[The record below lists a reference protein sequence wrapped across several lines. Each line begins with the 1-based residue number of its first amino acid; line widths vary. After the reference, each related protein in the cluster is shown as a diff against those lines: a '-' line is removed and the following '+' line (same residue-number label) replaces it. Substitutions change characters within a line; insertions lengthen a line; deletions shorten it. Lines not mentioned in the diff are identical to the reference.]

1 MAKEQKLVP
10 VFMPAL
16 VALLLRA
23 EESKGEP
30 LTEQEVIA
38 IRDEAN
44 CVMMPAAQAKKQEES
59 RGYPDVDPENCWGH
73 SIGAFRRAPA
83 ARKRSW
89 RRRGR
94 LPSVSIAS

>member
-30 LTEQEVIA
+30 LTEQEVVA

-59 RGYPDVDPENCWGH
+59 RGYPDVDPENCWEDWQQM
-73 SIGAFRRAPA
+73 RAELADDEA
-83 ARKRSW
+83 AEQ
-89 RRRGR
+89 
-94 LPSVSIAS
+94 

>member
-44 CVMMPAAQAKKQEES
+44 CVMMPAARAKKQEES
-59 RGYPDVDPENCWGH
+59 RGYPDVDPENCWEDWQQM
-73 SIGAFRRAPA
+73 RAELADDEA
-83 ARKRSW
+83 AEQ
-89 RRRGR
+89 
-94 LPSVSIAS
+94 